1 MHNMRQV
8 IRRMLFQT
16 AHQEM
21 SVAYSGKKG
30 LAIPRRVR
38 RAIARKQAHEAFKAG
53 PQEKPDDS

>member
-1 MHNMRQV
+1 MRQV